1 MAINLSRKKVII
13 ITAVLLV
20 LIAGGVAAY
29 ILVTGQLN
37 QPVEN
42 NNGSKNPNT
51 SGNAYQE
58 RLSKVQTE
66 VTDLVAVGDE
76 QSIEEADQILNS
88 EVKTAKDSGN
98 DAYIVEATSA
108 KASLLI
114 ETDRTQEALDL
125 LLALERD
132 YGSED
137 AYKYELYGM
146 ISYAYKGLDNQAK
159 SDEYLNK
166 IPGGGW
172 D

>member
-1 MAINLSRKKVII
+1 MNLSRKKVII
-13 ITAVLLV
+13 IATAVLV

-29 ILVTGQLN
+29 ILITGQLN
-37 QPVEN
+37 QSVEN
-42 NNGSKNPNT
+42 TSGSKNPNT

-58 RLSKVQTE
+58 RLGKVQTE

-76 QSIEEADQILNS
+76 QSIEEANQILDS

-98 DAYIVEATSA
+98 DAYVVEASSA

-114 ETDRTQEALDL
+114 ETNRAQEALDL
-125 LLALERD
+125 LLALEQQ
-132 YGSED
+132 YGAED

>member
-1 MAINLSRKKVII
+1 MNLSRKKVII
-13 ITAVLLV
+13 IAAAVLV
-20 LIAGGVAAY
+20 LIAGGIAAY
-29 ILVTGQLN
+29 IITSQLN

-42 NNGSKNPNT
+42 TNGSKSPNT

-76 QSIEEADQILNS
+76 QSIEEANKILDS

-98 DAYIVEATSA
+98 DAYVVEASSA

-114 ETDRTQEALDL
+114 ETNRAQEALDL
-125 LLALERD
+125 LLALEQE
-132 YGSED
+132 YGNED

-146 ISYAYKGLDNQAK
+146 ISYAYRGLDNQAK

-166 IPGGGW
+166 IPGRGW